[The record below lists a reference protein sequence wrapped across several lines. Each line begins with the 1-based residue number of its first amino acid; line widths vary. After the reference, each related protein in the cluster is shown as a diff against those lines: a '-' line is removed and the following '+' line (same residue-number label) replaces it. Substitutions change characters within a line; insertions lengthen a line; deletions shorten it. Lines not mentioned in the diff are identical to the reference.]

1 MRIVFLM
8 TCVLIGC
15 GGASASDSDLPRSSH
30 CRSDESTRL
39 CHVRLSQEFRSK
51 SLALKA
57 IPLEKVELQRK
68 LIQRSMQVT
77 TVTVP
82 PPVVSSVAE
91 DPVQSV
97 PWSEGD
103 GVSLE

>member
-57 IPLEKVELQRK
+57 IPLEKIELQRQ
-68 LIQRSMQVT
+68 LTQRNSQVT

-82 PPVVSSVAE
+82 SVVTSVAE
-91 DPVQSV
+91 DPVQPA

>member
-1 MRIVFLM
+1 MLFLM

-57 IPLEKVELQRK
+57 IPLEKVELQRQ
-68 LIQRSMQVT
+68 LIQRSTQVT

-82 PPVVSSVAE
+82 TTASAVAE
-91 DPVQSV
+91 DPVQPA